1 MALVQASAL
10 GIDRFAN
17 DRNRESWSYGSEQD
31 TKAIVRA
38 VYQQVLGQQYVMA
51 SERLNGAESLFRNGV
66 LNVRELV
73 RTVAKSGLYRSRFF
87 ENCNPYRFIELN
99 HKHLLG
105 RAPQNKAE
113 MLHHFTILQEQ
124 GYDAEIDSYIDS
136 DEYQERFGL
145 DVVPY
150 LHGWDYSKG
159 HEGRQFSWLMQLA
172 RGAAAS
178 VKGDSSGTQFRLG
191 KALHQDKAVPVRG
204 AGGRVVIVSTEGPF
218 KALVSNETGI
228 SSEFAP
234 EAPLRA
240 PSQEHRVDALRVSAG
255 ESSSGSGRVVTI
267 SATGLVNNDYVR
279 SGAYVMRVPF
289 SRMNEALQRV
299 NRLGGRVTNVVV
311 S

>member
-1 MALVQASAL
+1 MALVQAPAL

-17 DRNRESWSYGSEQD
+17 DRNRESWSNGSEQD
-31 TKAIVRA
+31 TKQIIRA

-51 SERLNGAESLFRNGV
+51 SERLNGAESLFRNGA

-113 MLHHFTILQEQ
+113 MLHHFTILQDQ

-145 DVVPY
+145 DTVPY

-178 VKGDSSGTQFRLG
+178 VKGDTSGTQFRLG
-191 KALHQDKAVPVRG
+191 KALHQDKAMPVRG

-218 KALVSNETGI
+218 KALVSTQSGI

-240 PSQEHRVDALRVSAG
+240 PSQEHRVEALRVSAG
-255 ESSSGSGRVVTI
+255 ESSSGSGRLVTI
-267 SATGLVNNDYVR
+267 SATGLANNDYVR
-279 SGAYVMRVPF
+279 SGAYVIRVPF

>member
-31 TKAIVRA
+31 TKAILRA

-113 MLHHFTILQEQ
+113 MLHHFTILQDQ

-145 DVVPY
+145 DTVPY

-234 EAPLRA
+234 EAPCALPPRSTASKPCGYRPARA
-240 PSQEHRVDALRVSAG
+240 AAAVAGWSPSPPRAWSTTTTSA
-255 ESSSGSGRVVTI
+255 
-267 SATGLVNNDYVR
+267 A
-279 SGAYVMRVPF
+279 APM
-289 SRMNEALQRV
+289 
-299 NRLGGRVTNVVV
+299 
-311 S
+311 

>member
-1 MALVQASAL
+1 MALVQAPAL

-17 DRNRESWSYGSEQD
+17 DRNRESWSNGSEQD
-31 TKAIVRA
+31 TKQIIRA
-38 VYQQVLGQQYVMA
+38 VYQQVLGQQYVMG
-51 SERLNGAESLFRNGV
+51 SERLNGAESLFRNGA

-113 MLHHFTILQEQ
+113 MLHHFTILQDQ

-145 DVVPY
+145 DTVPY

-178 VKGDSSGTQFRLG
+178 VKGDTSGTQFRLG
-191 KALHQDKAVPVRG
+191 KALHQDKAMPVRG

-218 KALVSNETGI
+218 KALVSTQAGI
-228 SSEFAP
+228 SSEFSP
-234 EAPLRA
+234 EAPLRS
-240 PSQEHRVDALRVSAG
+240 PSQEHRVEALRVSAG
-255 ESSSGSGRVVTI
+255 ESSSGSGRLVTI
-267 SATGLVNNDYVR
+267 SATGLANNDYVR
-279 SGAYVMRVPF
+279 SGAYVIRVPF

>member
-1 MALVQASAL
+1 MALVQAPAL

-17 DRNRESWSYGSEQD
+17 DRNKESWSNGSEQD
-31 TKAIVRA
+31 TKRIIRA

-51 SERLNGAESLFRNGV
+51 SERLNGAESLFRNGA

-113 MLHHFTILQEQ
+113 MLHHFTILQDQ

-145 DVVPY
+145 DTVPY

-204 AGGRVVIVSTEGPF
+204 AAGRVVIVSTEGPF
-218 KALVSNETGI
+218 KALVSTQSGI
-228 SSEFAP
+228 SSDFTP
-234 EAPLRA
+234 EVPLRA
-240 PSQEHRVDALRVSAG
+240 PSQEHRVEALRVSSG

-267 SATGLVNNDYVR
+267 SATGLASNNYVR
-279 SGAYVMRVPF
+279 SGAYVIRVPF

>member
-1 MALVQASAL
+1 MALVQAPAL

-17 DRNRESWSYGSEQD
+17 DRNRESWSHGSEQD
-31 TKAIVRA
+31 TNTILRA

-51 SERLNGAESLFRNGV
+51 SERLNGAESLFRNGD

-136 DEYQERFGL
+136 NEYQERFGL
-145 DVVPY
+145 DGVPY

-204 AGGRVVIVSTEGPF
+204 SGARVVIVSTEGPF
-218 KALVSNETGI
+218 KAVVSNQSGI

-234 EAPLRA
+234 ETSLRA
-240 PSQEHRVDALRVSAG
+240 PSQEHRVEALRVSSG
-255 ESSSGSGRVVTI
+255 ESSSGSGRLVTI
-267 SATGLVNNDYVR
+267 SATGIANNDYVR
-279 SGAYVMRVPF
+279 SGAYVIRVPF
-289 SRMNEALQRV
+289 SRMNQALQRV